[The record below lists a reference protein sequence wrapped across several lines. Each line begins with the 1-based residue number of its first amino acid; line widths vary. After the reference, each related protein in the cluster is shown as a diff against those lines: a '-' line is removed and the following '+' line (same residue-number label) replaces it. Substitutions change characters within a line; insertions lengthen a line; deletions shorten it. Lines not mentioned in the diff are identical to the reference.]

1 MKLIA
6 IIIAT
11 TVVTASVTFVVSSTN
26 KEVVQEER
34 REIRNDR
41 SSKVI
46 AELQKQ
52 LKQAKAEAGRVEES
66 SLRLSCLAPRPKPPR
81 QSLITWVS
89 SRWENA
95 MTGEVTLMNIE
106 S

>member
-1 MKLIA
+1 MAGFEFMKLIA

-41 SSKVI
+41 SGKVI

-52 LKQAKAEAGRVEES
+52 LK
-66 SLRLSCLAPRPKPPR
+66 
-81 QSLITWVS
+81 
-89 SRWENA
+89 
-95 MTGEVTLMNIE
+95 
-106 S
+106 

>member
-11 TVVTASVTFVVSSTN
+11 TVVTASVTFVVSSAN

-52 LKQAKAEAGRVEES
+52 LKQAKAEAGRVEIIQSEIIVPGAS
-66 SLRLSCLAPRPKPPR
+66 TKTPEAILDYLSKLP
-81 QSLITWVS
+81 
-89 SRWENA
+89 
-95 MTGEVTLMNIE
+95 MGERNDRGGDTDEHRV
-106 S
+106 